1 MQQRQ
6 TQDDKDD
13 NEGNS
18 LPSNDGSESLL
29 QPGQPQEQPPPS
41 SRAMRSMEKF
51 MDKVTKEKQTEKK
64 KEENEIINQV
74 FISSFTLF
82 LILFL

>member
-1 MQQRQ
+1 M
-6 TQDDKDD
+6 
-13 NEGNS
+13 
-18 LPSNDGSESLL
+18 
-29 QPGQPQEQPPPS
+29 
-41 SRAMRSMEKF
+41 RAMETF

-74 FISSFTLF
+74 FISSFALF